1 MAVVNTMQ
9 ASYIGHDGM
18 VNAYQIDNLEL
29 DIVENPSVW
38 RPYLKKNGIQDG
50 TATDIMQMA
59 AEILG
64 GP

>member
-1 MAVVNTMQ
+1 
-9 ASYIGHDGM
+9 M

-50 TATDIMQMA
+50 TTTDIMQMA